1 MHGVWIG
8 CLISLLA
15 TAGFSR
21 NFTVSGTVQD
31 STGNPVAG
39 ATVWLGVADVSALSG
54 ADGTFMLTGEVGVRR
69 TSQPLE
75 TDLSGM
81 PIIDR
86 QGTFSLDLTEKSPV
100 VFSVYSVKGQQ
111 LYSHS
116 ALLAAGRHTLMFP
129 ALAHGMYLYRVA
141 ANGRTYSGK
150 WMRGLPVRGGQP
162 QSVYSGKSAA
172 VAEAPVPEEDVLL
185 VVKEGCRLAR
195 SVLPS
200 VDTSGMVITLMPL
213 QTGTVSDSEGNVY
226 RTVVIG
232 SQEWTV
238 DNLRVKKFNDATDIP
253 LVSDSAAWAAL
264 ETPGYCYYNNSI
276 DSVENNKWGALY
288 NWYAVHS
295 GKLAPE
301 GWHIPTYA
309 EWDTLQNY
317 LMTNGYN
324 YNGSISTAESE
335 DLVAVALAAP
345 TDWVS
350 FAAVGAPGRNPGMNN
365 GSGFSGLPGGHRLED
380 GSFDGRGFN
389 AHWWT
394 TTEDPGSDIPSAWD
408 RVIYY
413 YFWYLGDYSF
423 GYNAGS
429 YVRLVRDL

>member
-21 NFTVSGTVQD
+21 NFTISGTVQD
-31 STGNPVAG
+31 SAGNPIAG
-39 ATVWLGVADVSALSG
+39 ATVWLGVADVSMVSG
-54 ADGTFMLTGEVGVRR
+54 TDGMFMLTGGVGVRR
-69 TSQPLE
+69 SSNLSAA
-75 TDLSGM
+75 DLSGM
-81 PIIDR
+81 PFIDR
-86 QGTFSLDLTEKSPV
+86 QGTLSLDIVEKSPV
-100 VFSVYSVKGQQ
+100 VFSVYSVNGQL

-116 ALLAAGRHTLMFP
+116 ALLAAGRHALTFPTLAKEMC
-129 ALAHGMYLYRVA
+129 LYRIAV
-141 ANGRTYSGK
+141 NGSEYTGK
-150 WMRGLPVRGGQP
+150 WMNGLSAGGGRT
-162 QSVYSGKSAA
+162 QSVYSGKSAM
-172 VAEAPVPEEDVLL
+172 VAETPVPEEDVLL
-185 VVKEGCRLAR
+185 VVKKGCRLAR
-195 SVLPS
+195 LVLPS
-200 VDTSGMVITLMPL
+200 VDTAGMVITLMPL
-213 QTGTVSDSEGNVY
+213 QTGMVSDVEGKVY
-226 RTVVIG
+226 RTVTIG

-238 DNLRVKKFNDATDIP
+238 DNFRATKFNDGDTIP
-253 LVSDSAAWAAL
+253 LVADSVAWAAL

-301 GWHIPTYA
+301 GWHVPTYA
-309 EWDTLQNY
+309 EWDTLQKY
-317 LMTNGYN
+317 LMANGYN

-350 FAAVGAPGRNPGMNN
+350 FAVVGAPGRNPGMNN
-365 GSGFSGLPGGHRLED
+365 GSGFSGLPGGHRKED
-380 GSFDGRGFN
+380 GEFDGRGFN

-394 TTEDPGSDIPSAWD
+394 TTEAPESDIPSAWD

-413 YFWYLGDYSF
+413 YFWYFGDYSF

-429 YVRLVRDL
+429 YVRLVRDN

>member
-31 STGNPVAG
+31 SAGNTIEG
-39 ATVWLGVADVSALSG
+39 ATVWLGVADVSVVSG
-54 ADGTFMLTGEVGVRR
+54 ADGTFVLTGGVDVRR
-69 TSQPLE
+69 TSNPPAAV
-75 TDLSGM
+75 LSGM
-81 PIIDR
+81 PFIDR
-86 QGTFSLDLTEKSPV
+86 QGTLSLDLAEKSPV
-100 VFSVYSVKGQQ
+100 LFSVYSVNGQL
-111 LYSHS
+111 LYTHS
-116 ALLAAGRHTLMFP
+116 ALLAAGRHALTFPTL
-129 ALAHGMYLYRVA
+129 AQEMYLYRIA
-141 ANGRTYSGK
+141 ANGRAYTGK
-150 WMRGLPVRGGQP
+150 WIRGLPVRGGQP
-162 QSVYSGKSAA
+162 QSVHSGNAA
-172 VAEAPVPEEDVLL
+172 MVAETPAPEEDVLL
-185 VVKEGCRLAR
+185 VVKDGYRLAR
-195 SVLPS
+195 LVLPS
-200 VDTSGMVITLMPL
+200 VDTAGMVITLMPL
-213 QTGTVSDSEGNVY
+213 QTGTVSDIEGNVY

-238 DNLRVKKFNDATDIP
+238 DNFRTTKFNDGDTIP
-253 LVSDSAAWAAL
+253 LVADSVAWAAL
-264 ETPGYCYYNNSI
+264 ETPGYCYYNNST

-301 GWHIPTYA
+301 GWHVPTYA

-324 YNGSISTAESE
+324 YDGSIAAAEYE
-335 DLVAVALAAP
+335 DLVAIALSSP
-345 TDWVS
+345 TDWEAIPVI
-350 FAAVGAPGRNPGMNN
+350 GAPGRNPGMNN

-380 GSFDGRGFN
+380 GSFDGRGLN
-389 AHWWT
+389 AHWWSASEAT
-394 TTEDPGSDIPSAWD
+394 GYDVPSAWD

-413 YFWYLGDYSF
+413 YFWYLGDYAY

-429 YVRLVRDL
+429 YVRLVRDR